1 MDSSSTEG
9 TGQLWHTVA
18 LMLALASA
26 LFLSLEAIPMVLEG
40 AAGTIL
46 SVIVGGVF
54 LFYFGKQTG
63 TMLASSDA

>member
-9 TGQLWHTVA
+9 TGQLWHT
-18 LMLALASA
+18 ASA